1 MVGGRGSRSMFAV
14 DRGVC
19 YKVVEVGRGEDVVGM
34 CAMDVG
40 RRKWLHGGDTLE
52 LDKAC
57 ERVGRCC

>member
-1 MVGGRGSRSMFAV
+1 MVSV

-57 ERVGRCC
+57 ERVRRCC